1 MALEMKTRCERCGR
15 GLSATDEAYVCS
27 YECTYCVECSSAAD
41 GMCSL
46 CGGEL
51 TRRPRRTVRTGGAL
65 IAGQK
70 DFHQSRRWLI
80 WAASLVAWSF
90 VALLAAVA
98 VIQMYRTEGRH
109 LEFRQSITMQ
119 FCQMLPFVPL
129 TPFVFGLVRRYSI
142 QRNNWIRCLAVY
154 LLGGL
159 VFTVAHVTMR
169 AVTPYAIWDARTRS
183 WKSAVWDYQAHRL
196 DLQWHLLG
204 NMFIADAFDDIT
216 SSYIPILFLAYVT
229 SYYSTLRERERLT
242 ARLEAELVKSNL
254 KALKSQLQPH
264 FLFNTMHSISSL
276 MFIDVRAADKMMARL
291 SELLR
296 MSLDDGTE
304 QMTTL
309 NKELNFVN
317 GYLEIERVRFGE
329 RLSVAL
335 DVPADTLDA
344 QVPHLLLQPFVEN
357 AVQHGISSLGSN
369 GKIGICG
376 RREGERLYLT
386 IRDNGP
392 GFDARQATR
401 KESGLGIGTS
411 RARLQALYG
420 NNQSLN
426 FTTPPDGGTEVTI
439 RIPFRQM
446 WVKE

>member
-1 MALEMKTRCERCGR
+1 MALEMRTRCERCGR
-15 GLSATDEAYVCS
+15 RLSGTDEAYVCS
-27 YECTYCVECSSAAD
+27 YECTYCVECSLTAD
-41 GMCSL
+41 RRCSL
-46 CGGEL
+46 CDGEL
-51 TRRPRRTVRTGGAL
+51 TRRPRRTLQTGSAL
-65 IAGQK
+65 KAGHK
-70 DFHQSRRWLI
+70 VFYKGRRWLI
-80 WAASLVAWSF
+80 WVASLVAWSF

-98 VIQMYRTEGRH
+98 VMQMYRTEGRH
-109 LEFRQSITMQ
+109 LEFKQAITMQ
-119 FCQMLPFVPL
+119 LCQMLPFVPL
-129 TPFVFGLVRRYSI
+129 TPFVFLLVRRYSI
-142 QRNNWIRCLAVY
+142 HRRNWIRCLAVY
-154 LLGGL
+154 VLGGL
-159 VFTVAHVTMR
+159 AFTVAHVMMR
-169 AVTPYAIWDARTRS
+169 GVTPYAIWDARTRT
-183 WKSAVWDYQAHRL
+183 WKSAVWDYQARRL
-196 DLQWHLLG
+196 DLQWHLFK
-204 NMFIADAFDDIT
+204 NMFVADAFDDVT
-216 SSYIPILFLAYVT
+216 SSYVPVLFLAYVT
-229 SYYSTLRERERLT
+229 SYYSTLREREGLT

-276 MFIDVRAADKMMARL
+276 MFTDVHAADKMMARL

-296 MSLDDGTE
+296 MSLDEGTE
-304 QMTTL
+304 QLTTL